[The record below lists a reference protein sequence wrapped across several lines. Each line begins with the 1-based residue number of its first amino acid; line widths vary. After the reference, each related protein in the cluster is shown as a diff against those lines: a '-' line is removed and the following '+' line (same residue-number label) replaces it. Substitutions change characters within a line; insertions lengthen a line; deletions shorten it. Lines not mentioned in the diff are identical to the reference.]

1 MRFTLLGLLFLALHA
16 CAEDGMNQRI
26 HIADVGTFMLETIEN
41 MEGYNYYLCER
52 PGKGS
57 EPLSIVIYPERD
69 VVDALYAERIRKTVS
84 KVVAE
89 HPRMVA
95 RAEAQIRELMGR
107 YGLDV
112 PDDFSSLVGA
122 QYLTHIKIEEDGAEI
137 IFDTCPFFPSFDLNA
152 TLSDDAEITTVWFD
166 G

>member
-1 MRFTLLGLLFLALHA
+1 
-16 CAEDGMNQRI
+16 MNQRI
-26 HIADVGTFMLETIEN
+26 HIADVGTFMLKTIES
-41 MEGYNYYLCER
+41 MEGYHYYLCEC

-84 KVVAE
+84 KLVAE

-122 QYLTHIKIEEDGAEI
+122 LYLTHIKRVW
-137 IFDTCPFFPSFDLNA
+137 
-152 TLSDDAEITTVWFD
+152 LSH
-166 G
+166 